1 MGGVQSLSRSTYAK
15 LIPENTSNSASWFS
29 FFDVTEKVGIVV
41 GTASFSVISQLTG
54 SMRNSLLALMV
65 FFIVGLALLITLR
78 GKTLRMRTAT
88 PPLPPIL
95 SGER

>member
-1 MGGVQSLSRSTYAK
+1 
-15 LIPENTSNSASWFS
+15 
-29 FFDVTEKVGIVV
+29 
-41 GTASFSVISQLTG
+41 
-54 SMRNSLLALMV
+54 MV

>member
-65 FFIVGLALLITLR
+65 FFIVGLAFLITLR